1 MHFRGP
7 IHLSNVA
14 VYTPGKG
21 KRDAPKATHA
31 KRHGHQHL
39 HKKHNEQK
47 EERAVGDVVVATIDG
62 QAVSWINT
70 YAGPTADAAADAS
83 PAAVTASPAY
93 PVDSPAAKSPAA
105 GNHQKTHVD
114 KTPITGD
121 FVRSA
126 YYDATSGVADGLVF
140 LANVGSPG
148 VSGTW
153 DT

>member
-7 IHLSNVA
+7 IKLANVA
-14 VYTPGKG
+14 VYTPGTS
-21 KRDAPKATHA
+21 KREAPKAAHS

-39 HKKHNEQK
+39 HKKHAEK
-47 EERAVGDVVVATIDG
+47 AEERAVGDLVVATING
-62 QAVSWINT
+62 QVQSWINN
-70 YAGPTADAAADAS
+70 YDGPTPDAAAAAA
-83 PAAVTASPAY
+83 PAAATTTAAVSASKPAKK
-93 PVDSPAAKSPAA
+93 PAS
-105 GNHQKTHVD
+105 GNKDKPSKD

-126 YYDATSGVADGLVF
+126 YYDAASGNADGLVF